1 MASNS
6 STKSSHSESKLWPTM
21 LPVTCRWYI
30 DPSRKEWTIIAGLLP
45 PTQFN
50 DLLREARTSETKLMI
65 PVQKERERE
74 YHRLKDGLMLGD
86 KKGGFVGRLILSQGP
101 NLSNS
106 EDKKGSRQDKAATV
120 PLLPSCQQLLLATMP
135 HDRFLF
141 IDGTKDSSRSFG
153 LYFLKSDGSAPTET
167 FWFV

>member
-1 MASNS
+1 
-6 STKSSHSESKLWPTM
+6 
-21 LPVTCRWYI
+21 
-30 DPSRKEWTIIAGLLP
+30 
-45 PTQFN
+45 
-50 DLLREARTSETKLMI
+50 MI

-86 KKGGFVGRLILSQGP
+86 KMGGFVGRLILSQGT

-120 PLLPSCQQLLLATMP
+120 PLPPSCQQLLLATML